1 MPEQDLYTV
10 LGVARN
16 ATPKEIKQAF
26 RKLARECHPDVN
38 PGDDASER
46 KFKQINEAYEVL
58 SDEKDRK
65 AYDKYGRDWKHAEG
79 IEKAGA
85 GGRGRSGG
93 SGAWRWASGGG
104 RRAGFEGFDGPDGV
118 LGSIFGGGRP
128 AQMRGRDLDHR
139 VDVSLEEAF
148 HGSQR
153 TLTLRDQQGRP
164 RRLEVKIPKG
174 VKKDSRVRVA
184 GEGHPGVGGGPN
196 GDLYLVINVLP
207 HAAFERRGDNLHTD
221 VPVGLTDAV
230 LGTEVEVPTLSGKVA
245 LKIPPE
251 TQNGKSFR
259 LRGKGMPRL
268 KGDGAG
274 DLYAKIVVQLPI
286 NLSEQERALFQDLH
300 ALRG

>member
-10 LGVARN
+10 LGVPRN
-16 ATPKEIKQAF
+16 ATSKEIKQAF

-65 AYDKYGRDWKHAEG
+65 AYDKYGRDWKHAEE
-79 IEKAGA
+79 IEKAGG

-148 HGSQR
+148 QGSQR

-174 VKKDSRVRVA
+174 VKTDSRVRVA
-184 GEGHPGVGGGPN
+184 GEGYPGAGGGAN
-196 GDLYLVINVLP
+196 GDLYLVVDVLP
-207 HAAFERRGDNLHTD
+207 HTAFDRRGDNLHTD
-221 VPVGLTDAV
+221 VPVALTGAV

-251 TQNGKSFR
+251 TQNEKSFR
-259 LRGKGMPRL
+259 LRGKGMPHL

>member
-46 KFKQINEAYEVL
+46 KFKQVNEAYEVL
-58 SDEKDRK
+58 SDEKNRK
-65 AYDKYGRDWKHAEG
+65 AYDKYGRDWKHAGEF
-79 IEKAGA
+79 EKAGV
-85 GGRGRSGG
+85 GGRGGP
-93 SGAWRWASGGG
+93 GAWRWASGGG
-104 RRAGFEGFDGPDGV
+104 RRAGFEGFDGLDGV
-118 LGSIFGGGRP
+118 FGSIFGDGRP

-174 VKKDSRVRVA
+174 VKTDSRVRVA
-184 GEGHPGVGGGPN
+184 GEGYPGAGGGPS
-196 GDLYLVINVLP
+196 GDLYLVVNVLP
-207 HAAFERRGDNLHTD
+207 HAAFERRSDNLHTD
-221 VPVGLTDAV
+221 VPVALTGAV

-268 KGDGAG
+268 KGGGAG
-274 DLYAKIVVQLPI
+274 DLYAKIMVQLPTD
-286 NLSEQERALFQDLH
+286 LSERERALFQDLH

>member
-1 MPEQDLYTV
+1 M
-10 LGVARN
+10 
-16 ATPKEIKQAF
+16 
-26 RKLARECHPDVN
+26 N

-58 SDEKDRK
+58 SDEKNRK
-65 AYDKYGRDWKHAEG
+65 AYDKYGRDWKHAEE

-174 VKKDSRVRVA
+174 VRTDSRVRVA
-184 GEGHPGVGGGPN
+184 GEGYPGAGGGPN

-221 VPVGLTDAV
+221 IPVALTGAV

-259 LRGKGMPRL
+259 LRGKGMPHL

>member
-46 KFKQINEAYEVL
+46 KFKQVNEAYEVL
-58 SDEKDRK
+58 SDEKNRK
-65 AYDKYGRDWKHAEG
+65 AYDKYGRDWKHAEQF
-79 IEKAGA
+79 EKAGA
-85 GGRGRSGG
+85 GGRGGP
-93 SGAWRWASGGG
+93 GAWRGASGGG
-104 RRAGFEGFDGPDGV
+104 RRAGFEGFDGFDDV

-128 AQMRGRDLDHR
+128 AQMRGRDLDHH

-164 RRLEVKIPKG
+164 RRIEVKIPKG
-174 VKKDSRVRVA
+174 VKTDSRVRVA
-184 GEGHPGVGGGPN
+184 GEGYPGAGGGPS
-196 GDLYLVINVLP
+196 GDLYLVVNVLP

-221 VPVGLTDAV
+221 VPVALTSTV

-268 KGDGAG
+268 KGGGAG
-274 DLYAKIVVQLPI
+274 DLYAKIVVQLPT

>member
-58 SDEKDRK
+58 SDEKNRK
-65 AYDKYGRDWKHAEG
+65 AYDKYGRDWKHAEEF
-79 IEKAGA
+79 EKAGG
-85 GGRGRSGG
+85 GGRGG

-104 RRAGFEGFDGPDGV
+104 RRAGFDDVF
-118 LGSIFGGGRP
+118 GSIFGSGAP

-153 TLTLRDQQGRP
+153 MLTLRDQQGRP

-174 VKKDSRVRVA
+174 VKTDSRVRVA
-184 GEGHPGVGGGPN
+184 GEGYPGAGGGPS

-221 VPVGLTDAV
+221 IPVALTGAV

-251 TQNGKSFR
+251 TQNEKSFR
-259 LRGKGMPRL
+259 LRGKGMPHL
-268 KGDGAG
+268 KGGGAG
-274 DLYAKIVVQLPI
+274 DLYAKIVVQLPT
-286 NLSEQERALFQDLH
+286 NLSEQERALFQDFQ